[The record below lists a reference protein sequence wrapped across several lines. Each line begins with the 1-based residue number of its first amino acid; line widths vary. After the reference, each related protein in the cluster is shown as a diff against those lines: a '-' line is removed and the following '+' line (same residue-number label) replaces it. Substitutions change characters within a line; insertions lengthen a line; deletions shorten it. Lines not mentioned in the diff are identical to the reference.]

1 MGSSGS
7 AALAAADILYP
18 EEIASL
24 DRMIIAGEP
33 VPAQSGAMLDVLDP
47 ATNLAVGQIPAGSAE
62 DVDRAVRDAKAALK
76 GPWRA
81 VTPTARSQLL
91 RRVAEEIR
99 ARAELFGR
107 MECIDVGKPYNQA
120 LRDVLRGADYFDY
133 FAGLADKLQ
142 GESIPLDRDRICF
155 TLLEP
160 VGVTAHIVPWNYPF
174 STVCRG
180 LAPALACGNT
190 AVIKPA
196 EQTSLTTLLLGRL
209 LIEIGLPPGAV
220 NVVTGLGAA
229 AGAPLAAHPDVA
241 HVTFTGS
248 VETGRSVMRAAAAPL
263 AGVTLELGGKSPV
276 VVLDD
281 ADLDKA
287 AAGVVRGIFF
297 NAGQICTAGSRLVV
311 ERSAHASLLE
321 KLTAK
326 AKTLKLDHGLRDP
339 EMGPLVSQEQR
350 ARVTGFVER
359 AKDSGIQVVT
369 GGAAVQPP
377 GLEAG
382 AFFQPTILDRVPVD
396 AEIAQEEVF
405 GPVLTVHP
413 VEDLDEAIAVANA
426 TRFGLVAGIY
436 SQDVSK
442 ALRFA
447 RDAEAGQI
455 FINGYLQAGDT
466 VPFGGYKESGIGREK
481 GAAAMGNY
489 CQIKAVTTVL

>member
-1 MGSSGS
+1 MTSST
-7 AALAAADILYP
+7 LKAADAA
-18 EEIASL
+18 EIAYPTEIKSL
-24 DRMIIAGEP
+24 DRMIIGGEL
-33 VPAQSGAMLDVLDP
+33 VPAQSGLALDVFDP
-47 ATNLAVGQIPAGSAE
+47 ATSLVVGRIPAGAAD
-62 DVDRAVRDAKAALK
+62 DVDRAARDAKAALK
-76 GPWRA
+76 GPWRDL
-81 VTPTARSQLL
+81 TPTARSELL
-91 RRVAEEIR
+91 RRVAAEIR
-99 ARAELFGR
+99 VRAELFGR
-107 MECIDVGKPYNQA
+107 LECIDVGKPYNQA

-133 FAGLADKLQ
+133 YAGLSDKLH
-142 GESIPLDRDRICF
+142 GESIPLDRNRLCF
-155 TLLEP
+155 TVLEP

-180 LAPALACGNT
+180 LAPALACGNS
-190 AVIKPA
+190 AVVKPA
-196 EQTSLTTLLLGRL
+196 EQTSLTTLLLGQIML
-209 LIEIGLPPGAV
+209 EIGLPPGVV
-220 NVVTGLGAA
+220 NVVTGLGPA

-248 VETGRSVMRAAAAPL
+248 VETGRSVMRGAATPL
-263 AGVTLELGGKSPV
+263 ASVTLELGGKSPV
-276 VVLDD
+276 VVLGD
-281 ADLDKA
+281 ADLKKA

-311 ERSAHASLLE
+311 ERSVHAPLVENLI
-321 KLTAK
+321 AM
-326 AKTLKLDHGLRDP
+326 AQALKLDHGLRDP

-350 ARVTGFVER
+350 ERVAGFVGR
-359 AKDSGIQVVT
+359 AKDSGIEVLT
-369 GGAAVQPP
+369 GGAEAHPP

-382 AFFQPTILDRVPVD
+382 AFFQPTILDQVPVD

-413 VEDLDEAIAVANA
+413 VDGLDEAIEAANA

-481 GAAAMGNY
+481 SAVAMGNY
-489 CQIKAVTTVL
+489 CQIKAITTVL